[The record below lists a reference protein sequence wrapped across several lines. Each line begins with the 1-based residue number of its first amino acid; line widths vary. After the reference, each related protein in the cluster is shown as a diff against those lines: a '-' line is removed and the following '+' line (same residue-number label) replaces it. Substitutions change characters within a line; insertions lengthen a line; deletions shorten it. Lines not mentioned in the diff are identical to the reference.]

1 MNMLKFDTLI
11 TPTIV
16 KWIFYLGVVVSM
28 LTGLVPVLTAKYMGA
43 FGFEVD
49 MTAAVLVGC
58 LLALI
63 GILWLAGVAVIYVL
77 GRLARRA
84 VAGRGSSSPI
94 IASPRPQIGFDDN
107 R

>member
-63 GILWLAGVAVIYVL
+63 GILTSRVAAEMVLVIFMIRDELAWQ
-77 GRLARRA
+77 RERQER
-84 VAGRGSSSPI
+84 
-94 IASPRPQIGFDDN
+94 
-107 R
+107 